1 MRWWFVGVQASL
13 NLLLVWLVVSLLGGS
28 LASSLTDPFLLLFL
42 LFSVLLSAWCASR
55 LGREWVR
62 EIDREFRAYVAPAF
76 EEEGRLDER
85 AFKRADELR
94 NTLQT
99 TADKYHRRIGHLSTE
114 KSRLEVILDSI
125 TEGILVTGQ
134 DGRVQLINRALGH
147 LFSVSEEVYGRPT
160 AEIVRQSAVQGA
172 IDDCLEKGVGSEVEV
187 EIGGVAARSL
197 DVHVAPI
204 LSGQQCVGVVT
215 VFYDI
220 TRLRQLER
228 MRRDFVANVSHELRT
243 PLTSIKGYAETLADG
258 ALDDKTAATRFIGI
272 ISTNADRLN
281 LLLDDLLDLSRLE
294 SEQFRIEKRECDLRR
309 LIDSSMATVR
319 APAESKG
326 VALQFSM
333 EGEYSVLCDAQHM
346 ENALTNL
353 LDNAVKYTPEGGRV
367 EVGLR
372 LEGKRAW
379 IEISDTGIG
388 IPAADL
394 DRIFE
399 RFYRVDKGRS
409 RAMGGTGL
417 GLAIVRHVVDAH
429 GEQVSVQSEVG
440 RGTTFGVSFS
450 RI

>member
-28 LASSLTDPFLLLFL
+28 LADSLTDPFLLLFL
-42 LFSVLLSAWCASR
+42 FFSVLVSAWCANR
-55 LGREWVR
+55 LGKEWVR
-62 EIDREFRAYVAPAF
+62 EINREFRAFAAPAF
-76 EEEGRLDER
+76 EEEGTLDER
-85 AFKRADELR
+85 AFERADELR
-94 NTLQT
+94 KTLQT
-99 TADKYHRRIGHLSTE
+99 TADKYHRRVGHLSTE
-114 KSRLEVILDSI
+114 KSRLEVILESI

-160 AEIVRQSAVQGA
+160 AEIVRQAAVQGA

-187 EIGGVAARSL
+187 EIGAGAARSL

-204 LSGQQCVGVVT
+204 FSGEQCVGAVT

-258 ALDDKTAATRFIGI
+258 ALDDRTAATRFIGI

-333 EGEYSVLCDAQHM
+333 EGEHSVLCDAQHM

-372 LEGKRAW
+372 LEEERAW
-379 IEISDTGIG
+379 IDISDTGIG

-417 GLAIVRHVVDAH
+417 GLAIVRHVVEAH

-440 RGTTFGVSFS
+440 RGTTFGVSFT